1 MQQNPNL
8 VMMYRDMDEAVARQQ
23 AIHAHRL
30 PASATWPMARAIVGN
45 ALIALGTRIAPVPR
59 PMLPGAA
66 VQPAAAPG
74 Q

>member
-8 VMMYRDMDEAVARQQ
+8 VMMYRDMDQAVARQQ

-30 PASATWPMARAIVGN
+30 PAPRSWSIARAMVGS
-45 ALIALGTRIAPVPR
+45 ALIALGTRISPMPR
-59 PMLPGAA
+59 PTLP
-66 VQPAAAPG
+66 VTTVRPVVAPG